1 MITVNDLV
9 AARPG
14 ELTMTAGHGGGER
27 IITWAHVCDL
37 PDPWAWVR
45 PGDLV
50 MTTGD
55 GLPTDPDTQGRW
67 LSTLIDVGI
76 SALVLAPRPGVPRP
90 STAMSAVADERSVP
104 LLTADFALKF
114 VGLGRTVIESAVQSE
129 RDHINTARRLF
140 DVYSGALLSRP
151 DLAGRLD
158 VVARSV
164 GWAISVIHRDTGNVI
179 AAAGSARGETP
190 PITVPVPG
198 RVPVDVRV
206 QPDRPRVLDGSLV
219 HYLAGLVGIEL
230 EHQAQASHEQQQ
242 RGEVVLRGVLEGT
255 VSGAQLRHEL
265 LARRMGG
272 HPVALAVIRSAA
284 AHPGDQD
291 DRDTLPP
298 PFDVAPLTA
307 AVEDDLVVLV
317 PAGWPELEEFRR
329 TLPPGPLG
337 VSAPLSPGAGLR
349 EAFLQARTAAAHAE
363 ESGASTTFY
372 DRLDDLAGI
381 SPRSISEMRR
391 LVDRVLRPLIEHDS
405 SSGGA
410 LLASLE
416 LFLRNDRS
424 WTRTADALGI
434 HRQTLIYRLGQ
445 VERLTGLKPTSS
457 AGIATLWM
465 ALEAAR
471 TTGALDRRL

>member
-1 MITVNDLV
+1 MITVNGLV

-14 ELTMTAGHGGGER
+14 ELTITAGHGGGER

-190 PITVPVPG
+190 PMTVPVPG

-206 QPDRPRVLDGSLV
+206 RPDRPRVLDGSLV

-272 HPVALAVIRSAA
+272 HPVA
-284 AHPGDQD
+284 
-291 DRDTLPP
+291 
-298 PFDVAPLTA
+298 
-307 AVEDDLVVLV
+307 
-317 PAGWPELEEFRR
+317 WP
-329 TLPPGPLG
+329 
-337 VSAPLSPGAGLR
+337 
-349 EAFLQARTAAAHAE
+349 
-363 ESGASTTFY
+363 
-372 DRLDDLAGI
+372 
-381 SPRSISEMRR
+381 
-391 LVDRVLRPLIEHDS
+391 
-405 SSGGA
+405 
-410 LLASLE
+410 
-416 LFLRNDRS
+416 
-424 WTRTADALGI
+424 
-434 HRQTLIYRLGQ
+434 
-445 VERLTGLKPTSS
+445 
-457 AGIATLWM
+457 
-465 ALEAAR
+465 
-471 TTGALDRRL
+471 